1 MKSLWAKE
9 GSLSPD
15 MKDIT
20 SSLKD
25 RSFFMI
31 INCYFNLKCLHW
43 PSPYLEC

>member
-9 GSLSPD
+9 GSLSAD

-25 RSFFMI
+25 RSFFNDYELLFESKVSALAI
-31 INCYFNLKCLHW
+31 TI
-43 PSPYLEC
+43 S